1 VRTSTPQTWLATF
14 LKAALRFETVMGG
27 EPHVIRYRDNHIGDH
42 TAFEA
47 AHPVRQDLGRNPTD
61 GLKASG
67 IIASV
72 VEAFSSAAKRTNRH
86 REYAST
92 AQNTI
97 KPGAAS
103 AQSIARYSPGDHAA
117 GRR

>member
-1 VRTSTPQTWLATF
+1 
-14 LKAALRFETVMGG
+14 MGG
-27 EPHVIRYRDNHIGDH
+27 ESHVIRSGDNDIGDD

-47 AHPVRQDLGRNPTD
+47 AHPVSQDLGRNPPI
-61 GLKASG
+61 ASRASA

-72 VEAFSSAAKRTNRH
+72 VEAFSSRAKRTNRH

-97 KPGAAS
+97 NPGAAS
-103 AQSIARYSPGDHAA
+103 AQSITR
-117 GRR
+117 